1 MTTKSDFDEAEWNLL
16 LEAPMIAGM
25 IVITASGGGT
35 FRETL
40 ALAKAF
46 TEGRQAHG
54 QSELLDE
61 IVSTRPTYDRHEFK
75 TPQELHDHGLE
86 KISDAVA
93 LLRSKAPDEVE
104 GYGTFVLAAA
114 EKVAAAH
121 KEDGQAVSPGEQ
133 TALDEIRARL
143 A

>member
-1 MTTKSDFDEAEWNLL
+1 MTAKSDFEEAEWNLL

-35 FRETL
+35 FRETF

-46 TEGRQAHG
+46 AEARQAHG

-61 IVSTRPTYDRHEFK
+61 IVSTRPKYDRHEFGS
-75 TPQELHDHGLE
+75 PQELHDQGLA
-86 KISDAVA
+86 KIGEAVA
-93 LLRSKAPDEVE
+93 VLRSKAPDELE
-104 GYGTFVLAAA
+104 GYAKFVLAAA
-114 EKVAAAH
+114 EKAAAAH

-143 A
+143 V

>member
-1 MTTKSDFDEAEWNLL
+1 MTAKSDFDEAEWNLL
-16 LEAPMIAGM
+16 QEVPMIAGM

-46 TEGRQAHG
+46 TEARQVHG

-61 IVSTRPTYDRHEFK
+61 IVSTRPKYDRHEFGSQ
-75 TPQELHDHGLE
+75 QELHDQGLE
-86 KISDAVA
+86 KIGEAVA
-93 LLRSKAPDEVE
+93 LLRSKAPAEVE
-104 GYGTFVLAAA
+104 GYARFVTAAA

-121 KEDGQAVSPGEQ
+121 KEDGQAVSPAEQ
-133 TALDEIRARL
+133 AALDEIRARL